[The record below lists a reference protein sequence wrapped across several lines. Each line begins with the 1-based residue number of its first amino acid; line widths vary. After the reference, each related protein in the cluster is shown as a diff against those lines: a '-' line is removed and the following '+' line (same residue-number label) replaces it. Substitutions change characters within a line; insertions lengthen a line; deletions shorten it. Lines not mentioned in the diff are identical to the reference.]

1 MDVEQRRIEDLERQ
15 VETLGVAVQHRT
27 TIGMALGIIMERLAL
42 DQDAAFEY
50 LFTCSQA
57 QNQKVYDLALG
68 LVETRELPDS
78 QGRRGA

>member
-15 VETLGVAVQHRT
+15 VETLGVAVGHRT

-50 LFTCSQA
+50 LARCSQA
-57 QNQKVYDLALG
+57 QNQKVYDLAFAV
-68 LVETRELPDS
+68 VETRELPDS
-78 QGRRGA
+78 RGRQGA